1 MYVYGTLTHFL
12 LTFNK
17 RKCVSNSWT
26 TCFCYYSFDVS
37 IFRMCRFS
45 SDSQPQT
52 KSGIFQIFFR
62 RAQKS
67 DRKPLCRIV
76 VSPPSKMKD
85 LLCCLS
91 RHRKWTLQ
99 KSQGT
104 PGRQI
109 TGSADEKSPVW
120 LRYLWLETWKWQ
132 LFLSIWLLCVSV
144 CVSVC
149 LGSHGRKCTGRV

>member
-17 RKCVSNSWT
+17 RKCVFNSWT

-37 IFRMCRFS
+37 IFRICRFS

-67 DRKPLCRIV
+67 DSKPLSDSCFTSLKDERSSLLPQQTQEMNSTE
-76 VSPPSKMKD
+76 VS
-85 LLCCLS
+85 
-91 RHRKWTLQ
+91 RN
-99 KSQGT
+99 

-109 TGSADEKSPVW
+109 TGSAVEKSHVW

-132 LFLSIWLLCVSV
+132 LFLSIWLICVSV

>member
-1 MYVYGTLTHFL
+1 MSLFQKKNNPPKDLHLISSFNNLIFTSQNDGSDWIYYCRKFSQCMYMYVCGTLTHFL

-17 RKCVSNSWT
+17 RKCVFNSWT

-67 DRKPLCRIV
+67 DSKPLCRIV
-76 VSPPSKMKD
+76 VSPPWKMKD

-104 PGRQI
+104 PAAR
-109 TGSADEKSPVW
+109 
-120 LRYLWLETWKWQ
+120 
-132 LFLSIWLLCVSV
+132 
-144 CVSVC
+144 
-149 LGSHGRKCTGRV
+149 

>member
-1 MYVYGTLTHFL
+1 MAFVTVRCVKFTMQQMRQNLVAHRPQQRMETCQRL
-12 LTFNK
+12 NK
-17 RKCVSNSWT
+17 DYQGFIIIIMICVSPCQWCKVVHVTVTQKKRWSKA
-26 TCFCYYSFDVS
+26 FCYYSFDVS

-67 DRKPLCRIV
+67 DSKPLCRIV
-76 VSPPSKMKD
+76 VSPPWKMKD

-104 PGRQI
+104 PAAR
-109 TGSADEKSPVW
+109 
-120 LRYLWLETWKWQ
+120 
-132 LFLSIWLLCVSV
+132 
-144 CVSVC
+144 
-149 LGSHGRKCTGRV
+149 